1 MVRATRT
8 TIDLLSNYFDAMEA
22 KDLDRLGSFYADDIT
37 QTFANAATLVG
48 RQALLNRMEDL
59 LARVR
64 SLAHRVTNVWEEEEG
79 RVAIFEVVSVWH
91 LHDGSTVE
99 INACSIFTVA
109 NGKFT
114 DQRIY
119 VDNAPVDHALH

>member
-1 MVRATRT
+1 MRRRW
-8 TIDLLSNYFDAMEA
+8 L
-22 KDLDRLGSFYADDIT
+22 
-37 QTFANAATLVG
+37 G
-48 RQALLNRMEDL
+48 RQALLNRMGDL
-59 LARVR
+59 LGRVR
-64 SLAHRVTNVWEEEEG
+64 SLAHQVTNVWEEEEEEEG
-79 RVAIFEVVSVWH
+79 RVTIFEVVSVWH

-99 INACSIFTVA
+99 INGCSIFTVA